1 MIVSDKGFHR
11 PDFSLA
17 IKSVNNDIS
26 KLSTKKSHTNPVHLI
41 MTIIISRTINLT
53 HVNSIKWQRKITQ
66 ILIPVKVNLWTDNEA

>member
-1 MIVSDKGFHR
+1 MVIVSDKGFHR

-41 MTIIISRTINLT
+41 MTIIISTTINLT
-53 HVNSIKWQRKITQ
+53 HVNYKMAK
-66 ILIPVKVNLWTDNEA
+66 KNNTDFDSGQGKLMDG